1 MSLLLQFQ
9 GCIKEEKL
17 FSKTDTLLLAVSGG
31 VDSIVLCELC
41 SRAGYSFTIAHC
53 NFQLR
58 GKESERDEDF
68 VRKLGKKY
76 SVEVFV
82 KRFETEK
89 YSKDKKVSIQVA
101 ARELRYQ
108 WFNEIVDSLQMTD
121 LSAEASIPI
130 GAKADDSR
138 RRSWIVTAH
147 HLDDNIETVLMNFFK
162 GTGISGL
169 RGMLPKTGKIV
180 RPLLFARKEEL
191 LQFAKENKLDWVE
204 DTSNQSDKYSRN
216 YLRHQLIPIIEKL
229 YPTAIDNISDNIERF
244 RELEKFHNES
254 IQHRLNKLVE
264 RNGEE
269 LRIPILKLKKMG
281 SVKTILYELISNFGF
296 GPAAVDE
303 VVHLMDS
310 ETGKYIL
317 SASHRILK
325 NRNWLIISP
334 LNVEVQNQV
343 MIEKSEGTIPFQAG
357 QLLLKKRNANEIELP
372 ANNGKAFLDEQ
383 KIIFPLM
390 IRKWKPGDYFYPLGM
405 PKKKK
410 LARFFIDQKLSLAD
424 KERTWVIEMNKKI
437 IWIVGMRI
445 DDRFK
450 ITANT
455 KNVLEITFNQKVSK

>member
-1 MSLLLQFQ
+1 
-9 GCIKEEKL
+9 
-17 FSKTDTLLLAVSGG
+17 
-31 VDSIVLCELC
+31 
-41 SRAGYSFTIAHC
+41 
-53 NFQLR
+53 
-58 GKESERDEDF
+58 
-68 VRKLGKKY
+68 
-76 SVEVFV
+76 
-82 KRFETEK
+82 
-89 YSKDKKVSIQVA
+89 
-101 ARELRYQ
+101 
-108 WFNEIVDSLQMTD
+108 
-121 LSAEASIPI
+121 
-130 GAKADDSR
+130 
-138 RRSWIVTAH
+138 
-147 HLDDNIETVLMNFFK
+147 
-162 GTGISGL
+162 
-169 RGMLPKTGKIV
+169 
-180 RPLLFARKEEL
+180 
-191 LQFAKENKLDWVE
+191 LDWVE

-229 YPTAIDNISDNIERF
+229 YPAAIDNISDNIERF

-254 IQHRLNKLVE
+254 IQLRLNRLVE
-264 RNGEE
+264 MNGEE
-269 LRIPILKLKKMG
+269 LQIPILKLKKVG
-281 SVKTILYELISNFGF
+281 SVRTILYELISNFGF

-310 ETGKYIL
+310 GTGKYIL

-343 MIEKSEGTIPFQAG
+343 IIEKSEGTIPFQAG

-372 ANNGKAFLDEQ
+372 VNNGKAFLDEQ
-383 KIIFPLM
+383 KITFPLM